1 MENRNAKPFINIAEL
16 DYSDSR
22 QHGDKIAARIAPIAT
37 RIGAGKLGYNMTVVP
52 PGKKAYPYHAH
63 LVNEE
68 MFFILEGEGTLRH
81 SGQLWQVKAGDIVC
95 CPVGQEHPHEVTNTG
110 TVDLKYLAVSTME
123 LPEVAFYPDSNKF
136 GVFAGKA
143 PGQTHKDY
151 DFRIIAKR
159 DVGVDYYE
167 GED

>member
-1 MENRNAKPFINIAEL
+1 MNKQPFINVNDVIYDAP
-16 DYSDSR
+16 R
-22 QHGDKIAARIAPIAT
+22 QHGKTIEARIAPIASL
-37 RIGAGKLGYNMTVVP
+37 IGATKLGYNITLVP
-52 PGKKAYPYHAH
+52 VGKKAYPYHSH

-68 MFFILEGEGTLRH
+68 MFFILEGEASLRH
-81 SGQLWQVKAGDIVC
+81 AGQIWHVKAGDIIC
-95 CPVGQEHPHEVTNTG
+95 CPTGKDNAHELINTG

-123 LPEVAFYPDSNKF
+123 QPEIGFYPDSNKF

-151 DFRIIAKR
+151 DFRIIAQQ
-159 DVGVDYYE
+159 DVGVDYYA